1 MMKIN
6 QKELELLIDNFLK
19 EDFDLI
25 KEDYHKQL
33 NEQPSGVNTTL
44 SWRYPD
50 TGQECKLNITSLL
63 TKVGIP
69 DKPAGNINDAISF
82 ILSRFL
88 GLNSWMC
95 DIVNIAL
102 GVPRKSSDSSRETG
116 SLSLNSYFEYYT
128 EDDWKT
134 TFKNADIK
142 NKATFKTNLINKIE
156 KFRDNA
162 GINSISTAKDNIK
175 TSAFVKSL
183 YDDSSFFK
191 FKKPLFHLHIDKA
204 KGIREIEINIKKSTS
219 EENFYN
225 NIIDDIITALSGQD
239 ALNALRE
246 VGYEATE
253 RDVKAALKRIKK

>member
-33 NEQPSGVNTTL
+33 NEQPSGINTTL

-128 EDDWKT
+128 EGDWNA
-134 TFKNADIK
+134 TFKNAGVKDA
-142 NKATFKTNLINKIE
+142 ATFKSELISKIE
-156 KFRDNA
+156 NFRNNA
-162 GINSISTAKDNIK
+162 GINSVSKAKNNIK
-175 TSAFVKSL
+175 TSTFVELL
-183 YDDSSFFK
+183 YNDARFFK
-191 FKKPLFHLHIDKA
+191 DPLFYLHTDKA
-204 KGIREIEINIKKSTS
+204 KGIREIAINIKKSTS

-239 ALNALRE
+239 ALSALKD
-246 VGYEATE
+246 VGYSQATE
-253 RDVKAALKRIKK
+253 RDIKAALQNIKK

>member
-1 MMKIN
+1 MKIN

-134 TFKNADIK
+134 TFKNAGVQ
-142 NKATFKTNLINKIE
+142 NEATFKTKLINKIE
-156 KFRDNA
+156 KFRNTADIKSVR
-162 GINSISTAKDNIK
+162 GAKDNIK
-175 TSAFVKSL
+175 ASAFVKSL
-183 YDDSSFFK
+183 YDSGILKND
-191 FKKPLFHLHIDKA
+191 LFHLHTDKA
-204 KGIREIEINIKKSTS
+204 KGIREIATNIKKSTS

-239 ALNALRE
+239 ALSALKN
-246 VGYEATE
+246 VGYRNATS
-253 RDVKAALKRIKK
+253 RDITAALKIIKK